1 MSNLTGAR
9 FKPTFVWWVVIAGI
23 AVTGIVAV
31 LGLQVTRGFGQT
43 EALRRE
49 VIRSY
54 ETRAD
59 LARILSLHQDIETGQ
74 RGYVLTSDARFL
86 KPYDDANA
94 ALDAA
99 FLALARDENSA
110 WLTPRLAELRDNS
123 RRKQQFAREAVEL
136 TRVGRLREASQQVAG
151 GEGKRLMDR
160 IRAIIGDI
168 DRNERRQLA
177 DRTREAEQARFAL
190 QRQLLALQALLLALL
205 AVSLIFLIRTRRS
218 WLQTLSRERDLAAR
232 QEAIFDSARDGMI
245 VINASGGMESLN
257 PAAARMFGYD
267 TSELVRRDV
276 GTLFEVAPDRGLM
289 ETFLKRLAARRLGAM
304 SDMQEIVGRCRD
316 GSLIPVE
323 VSVSHVVLEGQPRF
337 LAVLRDITERRQVD
351 RMKTEFVSTVSHE
364 LRTPLTSISGSL
376 GLVAG
381 GAAGELPSRAQR
393 LVEIAQSNC
402 ARLIRLI
409 NDILDIEKIESGRMT
424 FAVKPLELA
433 RLLPTAIEA
442 THAFGASHRVT
453 FELGDVPPD
462 AVVMGDEDRVI
473 QVVTNL
479 LSNAAKFS
487 PQDEAVQVTV
497 TPLDRRFRISVADKG
512 PGIPEAF
519 RARIFGKFA
528 QADSSDTRQKG
539 GTGLGLNIVR
549 EIVERLGGAVSFDS
563 VPGRGA
569 TFHVD
574 LPAAT
579 APHDPQV
586 APEQLGRISDG
597 EGALVLHVDDDPDML
612 RIVASALENKVEVH
626 STPSVLEARAAL
638 QRYSFDAVIL
648 DLGMADGDGAD
659 LIPVIRAGGDVP
671 IVVFTA
677 QDAEP
682 GQLTE
687 ADAVLVKSRDSLDRL
702 ASEITRLIAARGPK
716 EQR

>member
-1 MSNLTGAR
+1 MSNSTGTR
-9 FKPTFVWWVVIAGI
+9 FRPTFVWWVVLAGLAIAGI
-23 AVTGIVAV
+23 LGVLAV
-31 LGLQVTRGFGQT
+31 QVTRGFGQT

-54 ETRAD
+54 ETRAE
-59 LARILSLHQDIETGQ
+59 LMRILSLHQDIETGQ
-74 RGYVLTSDARFL
+74 RGYVLTSDPRFL
-86 KPYDDANA
+86 EPYNSANA
-94 ALDAA
+94 AVESA
-99 FLALARDENSA
+99 FARLAHEESGP
-110 WLTPRLAELRDNS
+110 WFTPEIAELRQAS
-123 RRKQQFAREAVEL
+123 RLKQRFARESVEL
-136 TRVGRLREASQQVAG
+136 TRAGRLREAADRVAA

-160 IRAIIGDI
+160 IRAIIGEI
-168 DRNERRQLA
+168 DSHERSQLA
-177 DRTREAEQARFAL
+177 ARTDRAEQARHAL
-190 QRQLLALQALLLALL
+190 QRQLLALQGLLLALL
-205 AVSLIFLIRTRRS
+205 AIALAFLVRTRRG
-218 WLQTLSRERDLAAR
+218 WLQTLRRERDLAAR

-257 PAAARMFGYD
+257 PAAARMFGYEIG
-267 TSELVRRDV
+267 ELVRRDV

-323 VSVSHVVLEGQPRF
+323 VSVSHVEIEGQPRF

-381 GAAGELPSRAQR
+381 GAAGELPTRAQR
-393 LVEIAQSNC
+393 LVEIAQTNC

-409 NDILDIEKIESGRMT
+409 NDILDIEKIESGRMV
-424 FAVKPLELA
+424 FAIKPLELA
-433 RLLPTAIEA
+433 RLLPAAIEA
-442 THAFGASHRVT
+442 TQAFGDSHGVA
-453 FELGDVPPD
+453 FELGEVPGD

-487 PQDEAVQVTV
+487 PQGEAVQVTV

-512 PGIPEAF
+512 PGIPEEF
-519 RARIFGKFA
+519 RGRIFGKFA

-563 VPGRGA
+563 VPGQGA

-574 LPAAT
+574 LPATA
-579 APHDPQV
+579 APHDPHAQ
-586 APEQLGRISDG
+586 PDRLGRISEGDG
-597 EGALVLHVDDDPDML
+597 AVVLHVDDDPDML
-612 RIVASALENKVEVH
+612 RIVASALEGSAEVH

-659 LIPVIRAGGDVP
+659 LIPVVRERGNVP

-682 GQLTE
+682 GQL
-687 ADAVLVKSRDSLDRL
+687 AGVDAVLVKSRDSLDRL
-702 ASEITRLIAARGPK
+702 AGEVTRLIQARAIK
-716 EQR
+716 ELR